1 MQHLVVNVI
10 LVFDLKARTARSQK
24 VNVLDVCSMINVVM
38 HIDPLLTFY
47 VPLLLYLLSDF
58 ILLFPFMLFIVFL

>member
-38 HIDPLLTFY
+38 HVLTFY